1 MQRVF
6 FGCPHR
12 QIISDLEKGHMF
24 ISRNS
29 GVILLAAFA
38 ASVRCVFAYGP
49 WLEWTPLGG
58 VELDDSGL
66 PRAALE
72 QRLDEIER
80 ETKGKPEIVARAKSL
95 AMMFDNVRLAVNT
108 NDLFVHWHPDS
119 SLLPLRT
126 IKRVNDFAARSP
138 SLRELVPA
146 MNRTGAFKSK
156 LDTSHTCPDW
166 ESILKLGPTGLA
178 ERARRRTATAQ
189 TDDERIFL
197 DCVVEVYEALSREC
211 LRWAAFAERKGMKEV
226 ASVLRENAV
235 HEPRTFREALQLVL
249 VYDRAQEAEG
259 EDVRSQGMFDR
270 LFLKYYK
277 ADIAAG
283 RETRES
289 AKRLI
294 ADFYTCFY
302 SQQHPNNKN
311 ITFGGYGPDGVP
323 VWNELTE
330 LGFEVFRELGRINP
344 KLTYRFGAK
353 TPRGQLEK
361 VAQCIAEGKNSIVFA
376 CEETMAEMFAR
387 RGKSAED
394 ICNYVLVGCYE
405 PGIAGREVVASMSAD
420 VNLAKPLEAVFNS
433 GKTFGGERIGPDCM
447 LPKDGV
453 EFEREYLRQLDAM
466 LVTALESTRT
476 LEQRWYDL
484 NPAPLHSGAFRDC
497 IANAKDYSQG
507 GCRYNSSGVDC
518 TGLGTVADSLAA
530 VRHLVDEAR
539 LVTMDELRTVLLL
552 DWKGRE
558 ELRLRALRQAPKWG
572 NNNDKADAAAKRV
585 YDALVKRINT
595 TPNGH
600 GGFFQAGLWSIDLDL
615 PFGKRTAATP
625 DGRHR
630 GDGLS
635 RNNVATAGCGKEGP
649 LALMHSNLKLDLA
662 ESPDGHIMDI
672 ILPMSVAHRP
682 TAAKDIATILATY
695 FKHGGQCL
703 HLNCFDS
710 SLLRDATAHPEKYPD
725 LQVRVCGWN
734 VRWNDLSPQ
743 EKKHFIATVEAQE

>member
-1 MQRVF
+1 MT
-6 FGCPHR
+6 HR
-12 QIISDLEKGHMF
+12 DF
-24 ISRNS
+24 IGSS
-29 GVILLAAFA
+29 SAFA
-38 ASVRCVFAYGP
+38 IRPLLSAAVAFVASAQCAFGYGP

-58 VELDDSGL
+58 VALDDSGL

-80 ETKGKPEIVARAKSL
+80 ETADKPAIVTRAKSL
-95 AMMFDNVRLAVNT
+95 VMMFDNVRLAVNT

-119 SLLPLRT
+119 TLLPLRT
-126 IKRVNDFAARSP
+126 ARRVKEFALKSGGKFTDRGMSFG
-138 SLRELVPA
+138 
-146 MNRTGAFKSK
+146 GAFTSR

-166 ESILKLGPTGLA
+166 ESIVELGPTGLA
-178 ERARRRTATAQ
+178 DRARRRKETAR
-189 TDDERIFL
+189 TDDERLFL

-226 ASVLRENAV
+226 AAVLRENAA
-235 HEPRTFREALQLVL
+235 HEPRTFREALQWAL

-270 LFLKYYK
+270 LFLKYFK
-277 ADIAAG
+277 ADLSAG

-289 AKRLI
+289 AKRLL
-294 ADFYTCFY
+294 ADFYTRFY
-302 SQQHPNNKN
+302 SQRHPNNKN
-311 ITFGGYGPDGVP
+311 ITFGGYDSDGTP

-330 LGFEVFRELGRINP
+330 LGFETFRELGRINP

-353 TPRGQLEK
+353 TPRWQLEK

-387 RGKSAED
+387 RGKSAGD

-420 VNLAKPLEAVFNS
+420 INLVKPLEAVFNS
-433 GKTFGGERIGPDCM
+433 GKTFDGLRMGPDCE
-447 LPKDGV
+447 LPADGDA
-453 EFEREYLRQLDAM
+453 FEHEYLRQLDAM
-466 LVTALESTRT
+466 LVAALESTRT
-476 LEQRWYDL
+476 VEQRWYDL
-484 NPAPLHSGAFRDC
+484 NPAPLFSGAFRDC
-497 IANAKDYSQG
+497 IASAKDYSLG

-518 TGLGTVADSLAA
+518 SGLGTVADSLAA
-530 VRHLVDEAR
+530 VRYLVDEAK
-539 LVTMDELRTVLLL
+539 LMTMAELRKALLT
-552 DWKGRE
+552 DWKDYE
-558 ELRLRALRQAPKWG
+558 ELRLRARRQAPKWG

-585 YDALVKRINT
+585 YDAFVKRINAT
-595 TPNGH
+595 CNGH
-600 GGFFQAGLWSIDLDL
+600 GGFFQAGVWSINLDGQ
-615 PFGKRTAATP
+615 FGKRTAATP

-630 GDGLS
+630 GDTIS

-649 LALMHSNLKLDLA
+649 LALMLSNLKLDLA

-672 ILPMSVAHRP
+672 ILPLSVTRRQ

-695 FKHGGQCL
+695 FKNGGQCL

-710 SLLRDATAHPEKYPD
+710 ALLREATAHPEKYPD

-734 VRWNDLSPQ
+734 VRWADLSPQ
-743 EKKHFIATVEAQE
+743 EKRHFIATTEAQE

>member
-1 MQRVF
+1 MNRSAV
-6 FGCPHR
+6 
-12 QIISDLEKGHMF
+12 
-24 ISRNS
+24 
-29 GVILLAAFA
+29 LLAAFTLCIRP
-38 ASVRCVFAYGP
+38 VLGYGP

-58 VELDDSGL
+58 AEIDDAGL
-66 PRAALE
+66 PRAELE
-72 QRLDEIER
+72 RRLDEIER
-80 ETKGKPEIVARAKSL
+80 ETEGKPEIVVRAKSL

-108 NDLFVHWHPDS
+108 NDLFVHWHPDG
-119 SLLPLRT
+119 SLLPLRK
-126 IKRVNDFAARSP
+126 IKREKEFVARSP
-138 SLRELVPA
+138 GLRDVVPA
-146 MNRTGAFKSK
+146 MNRIGAFKSK

-166 ESILKLGPTGLA
+166 QSIIELGPKGLA
-178 ERARRRTATAQ
+178 ERARRRMKTAQ

-197 DCVVEVYEALSREC
+197 DCVAEVYEALSREC
-211 LRWAAFAERKGMKEV
+211 LRWAAFAELKGMKDE
-226 ASVLRENAV
+226 AAVLRENAA
-235 HEPRTFREALQLVL
+235 HEPRTFREALQWAL
-249 VYDRAQEAEG
+249 VYDRAQETEG
-259 EDVRSQGMFDR
+259 EDVRSQGIFDR
-270 LFLKYYK
+270 LFLKYYRD
-277 ADIAAG
+277 DIAAG

-289 AKRLI
+289 AKRLM
-294 ADFYTCFY
+294 ADFYTRFH

-311 ITFGGYGPDGVP
+311 ITFGGYGQNGEP

-330 LGFEVFRELGRINP
+330 LGFEVFRELGRICP

-353 TPRGQLEK
+353 TPRWQIEK
-361 VAQCIAEGKNSIVFA
+361 VSQCIAEGKNSIVFA
-376 CEETMAEMFAR
+376 CEETMAETFKR

-394 ICNYVLVGCYE
+394 ICDYVLVGCYE
-405 PGIAGREVVASMSAD
+405 PGICGREVVASMSLD

-433 GKTFGGERIGPDCM
+433 GKTFDGVRIGPDCE
-447 LPKDGV
+447 LPNDGA

-476 LEQRWYDL
+476 LEQHWYEL

-497 IANAKDYSQG
+497 IANARDYSQG
-507 GCRYNSSGVDC
+507 GCTYNSSGVDC
-518 TGLGTVADSLAA
+518 SGLGTVADSLAA
-530 VRHLVDEAR
+530 VSYVVDER
-539 LVTMDELRTVLLL
+539 KLVTMEELRDALIAE
-552 DWKGRE
+552 WKGRE
-558 ELRLRALRQAPKWG
+558 ELRLRAMRQAPKWG
-572 NNNDKADAAAKRV
+572 NNNDSVDVVAKRV
-585 YDALVKRINT
+585 YDALVKRINA

-600 GGFFQAGLWSIDLDL
+600 GGFFQAGLWSIDLDV

-672 ILPMSVAHRP
+672 ILPMSVAKRT
-682 TAAKDIATILATY
+682 TAAKDIAAILSTY
-695 FKHGGQCL
+695 FKRGGQCL

-710 SLLRDATAHPEKYPD
+710 ALLREATAHPEKYPD

-743 EKKHFIATVEAQE
+743 EKRHFIATAEAQE